1 MEQKQFR
8 TKPTN
13 EMFELKPFDKVL
25 VRDGNQ
31 SHWRCAFFSHI
42 TMNNGDTRYNTTC
55 SNWWNQ
61 CIPYNEKTA
70 HLIGTN
76 NDYQKPEPKE
86 YHVWTSG
93 TFNEWFTKTEF
104 EKFIKIAVINNKD
117 IKDFHVL
124 YVKHLD

>member
-8 TKPTN
+8 TKPAN
-13 EMFELKPFDKVL
+13 EIFEFKPFDKVL
-25 VRDGNQ
+25 VRDSNQ
-31 SHWRCAFFSHI
+31 EVWRINLYSHLSKNNSHVCNMG
-42 TMNNGDTRYNTTC
+42 T
-55 SNWWNQ
+55 WKQ

>member
-1 MEQKQFR
+1 MKQIK

-13 EMFELKPFDKVL
+13 EMFEFKPFDKVL
-25 VRDGNQ
+25 VRDSNQ
-31 SHWRCAFFSHI
+31 EAWRINLYSHLSKD
-42 TMNNGDTRYNTTC
+42 NNHVCNMGV
-55 SNWWNQ
+55 WKQ
-61 CIPYNEKTA
+61 CIPYNEETA

-76 NDYQKPEPKE
+76 EPYKKPEPKE

-104 EKFIKIAVINNKD
+104 ENFIKTAVINNKD

-124 YVKHLD
+124 YVKHID